1 MTYNVWSGV
10 GLFNDA
16 V

>member
-1 MTYNVWSGV
+1 LIL

-16 V
+16 FVT